1 MQVLAVFTEQ
11 NHYAAL
17 EAARILTV
25 VGFLPA
31 DKANA
36 LSGVDATIWLNKIW
50 DKAEA
55 ALGLAVKRGMAAA
68 RGLVAVVDQL
78 VDEALGLGKV
88 WVDDMLTVVRARIA
102 EYMKSMVNGALSMV
116 QSKIVVG
123 GAPFAIDRV
132 AIAQTV
138 SLSTSVKLSLTE
150 ACEFVGEGEMQI
162 SAEYAKA

>member
-11 NHYAAL
+11 NHFAAL
-17 EAARILTV
+17 ESARKITV
-25 VGFLPA
+25 TGLLPA

-36 LSGVDATIWLNKIW
+36 LSGIDATTWLNRIW
-50 DKAEA
+50 DKAES
-55 ALGLAVKRGMAAA
+55 ALGLAVKRGLDAA
-68 RGLVAVVDQL
+68 RDFVAAVDQL
-78 VDEALGLGKV
+78 VDEAIGLGKA

-102 EYMKSMVNGALSMV
+102 EYMKAMVDRALSLV
-116 QSKIVVG
+116 QSKIMVG

-132 AIAQTV
+132 SIAQTV

-150 ACEFVGEGEMQI
+150 ACEFVGEGQMEV